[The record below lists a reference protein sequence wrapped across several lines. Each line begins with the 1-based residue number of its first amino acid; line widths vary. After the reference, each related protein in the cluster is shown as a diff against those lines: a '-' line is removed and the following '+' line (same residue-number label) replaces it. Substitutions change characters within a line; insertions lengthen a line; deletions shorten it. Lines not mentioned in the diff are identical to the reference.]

1 MPDVTFTVDGKKL
14 TAPAGTLLIEACR
27 KAGIEIPAF
36 CYYPGL
42 SLQAA
47 CRMCV
52 VRQEKVPKLQTA
64 CTTTVAEGQ
73 IFVTESQ
80 EIAQARKATIELL
93 LGNHTLDCPVCDK
106 GGECE
111 LQDMTF
117 KYGVGESRFT
127 EEKVHTPDKQFSPV
141 VFYDAPRC
149 ILCYRCIRVCGE
161 GMGVNALGVGNRGV
175 ISEIVPNEGN
185 HL

>member
-14 TAPAGTLLIEACR
+14 TAPAGTLLIDACR

-73 IFVTESQ
+73 VFVTESPLSNCSSA
-80 EIAQARKATIELL
+80 ITR
-93 LGNHTLDCPVCDK
+93 
-106 GGECE
+106 
-111 LQDMTF
+111 
-117 KYGVGESRFT
+117 S
-127 EEKVHTPDKQFSPV
+127 
-141 VFYDAPRC
+141 
-149 ILCYRCIRVCGE
+149 
-161 GMGVNALGVGNRGV
+161 
-175 ISEIVPNEGN
+175 IVPFATPAASANCRT
-185 HL
+185 